1 MRRIIAQYLL
11 TALVLFNSSHLS
23 AQNIEVVGWLE
34 MARVYPGNL
43 KIRAKF
49 DTGAKVSSLNAQN
62 LLIFNR
68 NGESWVKF
76 KLYDGEESVVIEK
89 KILDTVNI
97 KKKHGGVEQRHVIK
111 IGICIGSTYREV
123 KVNLIDRSSFNYQL
137 LIGRDDSKENFLI
150 DPALTFTNEPICTL
164 PPERAVQ

>member
-1 MRRIIAQYLL
+1 MRKAFLLSLPLVFII
-11 TALVLFNSSHLS
+11 FSSSDLS
-23 AQNIEVVGWLE
+23 AETQKVIGWLE
-34 MARVYPGNL
+34 MTRVYPGNL

-76 KLYDGEESVVIEK
+76 KLYSGEESFIIEK

-97 KKKHGGVEQRHVIK
+97 KKKHGGVEQRPVIK

-123 KVNLIDRSSFNYQL
+123 KVNLINRSSFNYQL
-137 LIGRDDSKENFLI
+137 LIGRDDSKEQFLI
-150 DPALTFTNEPICTL
+150 DPSLTFTNEPICTL
-164 PPERAVQ
+164 PPERPVR